1 MTVSTPYSYVEGQ
14 ALDPLGHNKNIYSST
29 VGEGIMSEANG
40 GLDGSNLSAGFK
52 VRSEHVWPEEVCRG
66 RQEFVLDTMDVFSNG
81 CSDAGG
87 ETDQTTAGEYLPL
100 AGTSLRVY
108 IPYDVNVALWE
119 WSFFIS
125 GYRVLIESGISALG
139 NKQYEMAIRARLNGT
154 PLLHTTRSVPV
165 SAKLAIEDSLGPGI
179 KRAVHDKI
187 VLEQKNAMQWDMN
200 HMALDVTAGWYT
212 LDLTGYMHPV
222 VDPQESE
229 NEGILKATLER
240 TVGTLTKEFY
250 HKFYQRLSLGIRN
263 VRLLTIL

>member
-1 MTVSTPYSYVEGQ
+1 MTVSTPYSYLDGQ
-14 ALDPLGHNKNIYSST
+14 ELDPLGHNKNIYSPT
-29 VGEGIMSEANG
+29 PGEGIMSEANG
-40 GLDGSNLSAGFK
+40 GLDSSNLHAGFK

-66 RQEFVLDTMDVFSNG
+66 RQEFVLDTADVFSNG

-87 ETDQTTAGEYLPL
+87 ETAQTVAGNYRPL

-119 WSFFIS
+119 WSFFLS
-125 GYRVLIESGISALG
+125 GYRILIESGISALG
-139 NKQYEMAIRARLNGT
+139 NRQYEMSIRARLNGT
-154 PLLHTTRSVPV
+154 ALPHTARSVPI
-165 SAKLAIEDSLGPGI
+165 SAKLAIKDSTGTGT
-179 KRAVHDKI
+179 KRKVHDKI

-212 LDLTGYMHPV
+212 LDLTAYMHPV
-222 VDPQESE
+222 VDPQETE
-229 NEGILKATLER
+229 NEGILNATLER
-240 TVGTLTKEFY
+240 VVGTHTKEFF